1 MEHEYDI
8 SSLSFSPDGKY
19 LFSIDSGLAPSFC
32 LWNWANSS
40 VLQHI
45 SLPQNNRTYPIRN
58 SFITFAKE
66 GLIFIIENDISGYR
80 LTLWDFNR
88 KLTFIFLHQL
98 DVEGYCV
105 GLHILSQDG
114 KDISFITV
122 EINSVKYWNL
132 PKNKTTVKL
141 YKNLRIQSTVV
152 KTQFLPFS
160 NILLLLTNDGIAL
173 FLNHEVRFVLHNIL
187 LVLGKIHQLN

>member
-1 MEHEYDI
+1 M
-8 SSLSFSPDGKY
+8 
-19 LFSIDSGLAPSFC
+19 
-32 LWNWANSS
+32 
-40 VLQHI
+40 
-45 SLPQNNRTYPIRN
+45 
-58 SFITFAKE
+58 
-66 GLIFIIENDISGYR
+66 
-80 LTLWDFNR
+80 
-88 KLTFIFLHQL
+88 
-98 DVEGYCV
+98 EGYCV